1 MVVEF
6 SLPAQT
12 TLAAGMYSMTC
23 RFDQAGTQVS
33 LSTQA
38 KNTLFLFD
46 MVTVLS
52 SDIDIDRQTL
62 QAGGTVSDKCFS
74 VMTLRHLQGERG

>member
-23 RFDQAGTQVS
+23 LFDQAGTQVS

-52 SDIDIDRQTL
+52 SDMDIDRQTL
-62 QAGGTVSDKCFS
+62 QAGGTVSNKCFF
-74 VMTLRHLQGERG
+74 VMTSRHLQGEFG